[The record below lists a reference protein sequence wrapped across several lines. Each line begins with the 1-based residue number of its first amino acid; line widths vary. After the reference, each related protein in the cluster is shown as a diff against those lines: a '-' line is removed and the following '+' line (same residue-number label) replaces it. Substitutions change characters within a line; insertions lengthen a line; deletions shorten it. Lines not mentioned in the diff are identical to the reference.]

1 MSISKIRVIRTLFF
15 KDVFGKIEKRFSI
28 IERTTAYWG
37 EKKDIVD
44 IGSCNNFP
52 ELLENLNE
60 DFGTLLDCL
69 NLLGERVIPLY
80 YFDADN
86 FGDISDEDFRTVI
99 DICKKYKVRYYRDSK
114 NKGKDSGFRI
124 FWGETSINN
133 EKVAISAVNA
143 EKKLNTIF

>member
-1 MSISKIRVIRTLFF
+1 MV
-15 KDVFGKIEKRFSI
+15 
-28 IERTTAYWG
+28 
-37 EKKDIVD
+37 
-44 IGSCNNFP
+44 SCNNFR

-69 NLLGERVIPLY
+69 NLLGEIVIPLY

-114 NKGKDSGFRI
+114 NKGKDSGVRI
-124 FWGETSINN
+124 LWGETSINN
-133 EKVAISAVNA
+133 EKFAISAVNA
-143 EKKLNTIF
+143 EKKI

>member
-1 MSISKIRVIRTLFF
+1 M
-15 KDVFGKIEKRFSI
+15 
-28 IERTTAYWG
+28 
-37 EKKDIVD
+37 
-44 IGSCNNFP
+44 
-52 ELLENLNE
+52 
-60 DFGTLLDCL
+60 
-69 NLLGERVIPLY
+69 GERVIPLY

-133 EKVAISAVNA
+133 EKFAIIFDLGKSGHSGNKIY
-143 EKKLNTIF
+143 KKYNFSVTLEDLKSIDS

>member
-1 MSISKIRVIRTLFF
+1 M
-15 KDVFGKIEKRFSI
+15 
-28 IERTTAYWG
+28 
-37 EKKDIVD
+37 
-44 IGSCNNFP
+44 GSCNNFP

-69 NLLGERVIPLY
+69 NLLGEIVIPLY

-86 FGDISDEDFRTVI
+86 FGDISDKDFRTVI
-99 DICKKYKVRYYRDSK
+99 DICKKDKVRYYRDSK
-114 NKGKDSGFRI
+114 NKGKDSGVRI

-143 EKKLNTIF
+143 EKKIKYHLLTVEDFYSKSNILKLCRIKVLEINF